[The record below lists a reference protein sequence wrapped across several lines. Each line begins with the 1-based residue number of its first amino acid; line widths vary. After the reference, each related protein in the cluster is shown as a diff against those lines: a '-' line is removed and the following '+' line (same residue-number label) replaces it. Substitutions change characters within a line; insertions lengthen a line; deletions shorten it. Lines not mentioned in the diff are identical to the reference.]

1 MTLVHSLAIVALLPL
16 AGTIPR
22 PEPVRG
28 LMEFLDRVAEYVEI
42 RRQVTAGVDGPA
54 FCSDLEELSRLAE
67 QRAAAI
73 RDARPLAR
81 EGAIFTLRVAEFF
94 RARIAQAAKMGAT
107 DVTSATERDHDVVLE
122 VKATLPWGA
131 GALASARLVAQLPPL
146 PASWSTDWLVGTS
159 FSWTSKPISSST
171 CCERHCRD
179 AWSLSRLGR
188 LEPATCIRSCRS
200 AGCDARA
207 REGVRHDR
215 LSIARDKNRVLASG
229 ATAARGRG
237 HRRARDRGC

>member
-1 MTLVHSLAIVALLPL
+1 MTLVHSLAIAAMLPL
-16 AGTIPR
+16 AGTVPR

-28 LMEFLDRVAEYVEI
+28 LTEFLDRVAEYVEI

-94 RARIAQAAKMGAT
+94 RGRIAQAAKMGAT
-107 DVTSATERDHDVVLE
+107 DVTSAAERDHDVVLE
-122 VKATLPWGA
+122 VNATLPWGA

-146 PASWSTDWLVGTS
+146 PAELEYRVVDRHLVLL
-159 FSWTSKPISSST
+159 
-171 CCERHCRD
+171 D
-179 AWSLSRLGR
+179 AETNLVVDVLREALPRRMESLEIASPG
-188 LEPATCIRSCRS
+188 A
-200 AGCDARA
+200 CDVHP
-207 REGVRHDR
+207 E
-215 LSIARDKNRVLASG
+215 LPE
-229 ATAARGRG
+229 
-237 HRRARDRGC
+237 CWM